1 MKKVYLYQRFERFW
15 HWAQTLLIFTLMF
28 TGFEIHGS
36 TSFMGYEN
44 AVIWHNRSAWAFL
57 VLIVFAIFWHLTTD
71 QWRQYLP
78 TLENMKAQL
87 NYYWLGIF
95 ANAPHPTRK
104 RTLSKLNPLQ
114 RITYFALKVLI
125 LPIMIISGFLYLYFN
140 YPVPGIELDSLEPVA
155 LIHTMGAYILAAF
168 VIIHMYLI
176 TTGHTVTSNLN
187 AMITG
192 WEEMDDDEVQD
203 IVDEAVDTASHIIK
217 PANGRKSKKDKE
229 ETKEFIVKA
238 IGKSKIK

>member
-15 HWAQTLLIFTLMF
+15 HWTQTLLIFTLMF

-36 TSFMGYEN
+36 TSFIGYEN
-44 AVIWHNRSAWAFL
+44 AVIWHNWAAWAFL
-57 VLIVFAIFWHLTTD
+57 VLIVFSIFWHLTTD

-95 ANAPHPTRK
+95 ENAPHPTRK

-114 RITYFALKVLI
+114 RITYFSLNVLI
-125 LPIMIISGFLYLYFN
+125 LPIMVISGFLYLYFN

-168 VIIHMYLI
+168 VILHLYLI
-176 TTGHTVTSNLN
+176 TTGHTVTSNLK
-187 AMITG
+187 AMVTG
-192 WEEMDDDEVQD
+192 WEEMDDDEVQE
-203 IVDEAVDTASHIIK
+203 IVDEAVDVASHIIK
-217 PANGRKSKKDKE
+217 PVKRGKSKKDKE
-229 ETKEFIVKA
+229 ETKEFIVKT
-238 IGKSKIK
+238 ISKNKIK